1 MIQHPLRL
9 RYPTGSRRVEKVKSA
24 GRNLEIIVK
33 LYYDFELIVLG
44 FAYMLKE
51 VVAGS
56 TSHEVCLLFL
66 QSLVQSENKV
76 LTL

>member
-1 MIQHPLRL
+1 M
-9 RYPTGSRRVEKVKSA
+9 EKVKSA
-24 GRNLEIIVK
+24 GCNLEIIVK
-33 LYYDFELIVLG
+33 IVFTVIQLIVLG